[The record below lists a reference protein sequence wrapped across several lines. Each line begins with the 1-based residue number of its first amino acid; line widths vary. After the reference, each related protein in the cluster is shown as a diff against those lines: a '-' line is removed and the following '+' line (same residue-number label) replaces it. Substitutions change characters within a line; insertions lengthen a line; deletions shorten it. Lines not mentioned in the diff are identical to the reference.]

1 MMSTK
6 VYGKPGFCIAK
17 DIKRGNQQ
25 DLKKLS
31 EYPVALIGD
40 GYGRRAIMDAG
51 IKPLNPELKMF
62 GSAITVETHPADNL
76 MIHVGIKIAQEG
88 DILVINA
95 HGSLSNGI
103 FGDLLCNTAV
113 RKKLG
118 GIIIDGAVRD
128 SVELIESGIPIYARG
143 INPMG
148 GGKEGPGQ
156 VNLPTSCGGVIVN
169 PGDMIIGDADGVI
182 TIPIAHANEAIAG
195 AQAKVDAEE
204 KRMKAIKNAP
214 LDEIYA
220 PWLIPTLIK
229 QGVLKEGEEL

>member
-1 MMSTK
+1 MGVK
-6 VYGKPGFCIAK
+6 IFGKPGFCVVK
-17 DIKRGNQQ
+17 DIERGDLQ
-25 DLKKLS
+25 DLKRLS

-40 GYGRRAIMDAG
+40 GFGRRAIMDSG
-51 IKPLNPELKMF
+51 IKPLNPQLKMF
-62 GSAITVETHPADNL
+62 GSAVTVETHPADNL

-88 DILVINA
+88 DILVVNA

-103 FGDLLCNTAV
+103 LGDLLCNTAV

-128 SVELIESGIPIYARG
+128 SVELIESGLPIYARG

-156 VNLPTSCGGVIVN
+156 VNLPTSCGGIVVN
-169 PGDMIIGDADGVI
+169 PGDMVIGDADGIIVI
-182 TIPIAHANEAIAG
+182 PPERARQALDG

-204 KRMKAIKNAP
+204 KRMEAIKNAP

-220 PWLIPTLIK
+220 PWLIPTLIR
-229 QGVLKEGEEL
+229 QGVLKEGEEI